1 MKKVLL
7 GAVAIAAAAI
17 SGSALAADLPLK
29 AKAPPLIYSWTGFY
43 IGGNIG
49 GGFDGTLTG
58 YSGNAGTA
66 INFANGQLPTSLA
79 PGNGGIIGGVQA
91 GYDYQV
97 SPIWLVG
104 VEADIQGS
112 GYKGTA
118 SVTPTPNTDVPS
130 VLTTVENHS
139 DYFGTVRGRAG
150 WLATPQFLIYGT
162 GGFAY
167 AREEGSLSSINS
179 FTTVMGSS
187 TTTKYGY
194 AAGAGFEIM
203 AVPHWMFRVEYLY
216 LGLGNLSTT
225 GVITAGTGPAGST
238 LTATQPIRE
247 NVLRAG
253 LSYKF
258 GGPVVAKY

>member
-7 GAVAIAAAAI
+7 GAVAIAASVI

-29 AKAPPLIYSWTGFY
+29 AIAPPAPVYSWTGFY

-49 GGFDGTLTG
+49 GGFDGTLAG
-58 YSGNAGTA
+58 YSGSPALA
-66 INFANGQLPTSLA
+66 PNFAANQLPTSLA
-79 PGNGGIIGGVQA
+79 LGDGGIIGGFQA

-97 SPIWLVG
+97 SPLWVVG

-112 GYKGTA
+112 GYKGTS
-118 SVTPTPNTDVPS
+118 SVSPVPNIAIPQ

-150 WLATPQFLIYGT
+150 WLATPAFLIYGT

-167 AREEGSLSSINS
+167 AREELSLVSTNP
-179 FTTVMGSS
+179 FTTIAGAS
-187 TTTKYGY
+187 TSTKYGY

-203 AVPHWMFRVEYLY
+203 SVPHWMFRVEYLY
-216 LGLGNLSTT
+216 LGLGTVSTV
-225 GVITAGTGPAGST
+225 GVVTAGTPGAT

-247 NVLRAG
+247 SVLRAG

-258 GGPVVAKY
+258 

>member
-7 GAVAIAAAAI
+7 GAVAIAAAVI

-29 AKAPPLIYSWTGFY
+29 AKAPPILYSWTGFY

-49 GGFDGTLTG
+49 GGFDGTKTG
-58 YSGNAGTA
+58 FSGSPALA
-66 INFANGQLPTSLA
+66 ANFAANQLPTSLA
-79 PGNGGIIGGVQA
+79 PGDGGLVGGVQV
-91 GYDYQV
+91 GYNYQL
-97 SPIWLVG
+97 STIWLVG
-104 VEADIQGS
+104 VEADIQGQ
-112 GYKGTA
+112 GYKGTS
-118 SVTPTPNTDVPS
+118 SVTPTPTGNFAPIT
-130 VLTTVENHS
+130 TTVENHS

-167 AREEGSLSSINS
+167 GREEAS
-179 FTTVMGSS
+179 FALAVPGAVPFIATANTS
-187 TTTKYGY
+187 TKYGY

-203 AVPHWMFRVEYLY
+203 SVPHWMFRVEYLY
-216 LGLGNLSTT
+216 LGLGNVSAT
-225 GVITAGTGPAGST
+225 GTVLPGLT

-247 NVLRAG
+247 SVLRAG

-258 GGPVVAKY
+258 